1 MIVIGAALAVVAA
14 MPAGVTAQGRVI
26 ITLASLAPEG
36 SVWDNELKQLAA
48 DWGKLSNNS
57 VQLRV
62 FSGGRLGT
70 ESSVISQMRA
80 GARPE
85 AAVLTTGLSELDDGF
100 SVFSLPFFFDSL
112 DEVSAVIEALEPVL
126 TAKLEPQGLT
136 LVSWGF
142 GGWVHMFSATPIT
155 TLDDLKKAKL
165 FTSAGDN
172 VAENWYRRNGFNPVA
187 LGATDV
193 GAALAS
199 GSITAMP
206 APPYAALVFQWYRET
221 PHMLDVQVAPL
232 IGGVVVNTRA
242 WNRIPADIRPKLIDA
257 ARDTERRLMA
267 KIPAQDRDAV
277 KEMQARS
284 LKVSQPDAGF
294 RASAEPLIESMRGAW
309 IPDDVYDLA
318 LKARAA
324 YRQAKNK

>member
-1 MIVIGAALAVVAA
+1 MRRVWMIVIGAALAVVAA

-155 TLDDLKKAKL
+155 TLDDLEEGQAVHER
-165 FTSAGDN
+165 GRQRGR
-172 VAENWYRRNGFNPVA
+172 E
-187 LGATDV
+187 
-193 GAALAS
+193 
-199 GSITAMP
+199 
-206 APPYAALVFQWYRET
+206 LV
-221 PHMLDVQVAPL
+221 
-232 IGGVVVNTRA
+232 
-242 WNRIPADIRPKLIDA
+242 
-257 ARDTERRLMA
+257 
-267 KIPAQDRDAV
+267 PAQRIQPGRARRDR
-277 KEMQARS
+277 R
-284 LKVSQPDAGF
+284 
-294 RASAEPLIESMRGAW
+294 RRGTRQRF
-309 IPDDVYDLA
+309 DYGD
-318 LKARAA
+318 ARAA
-324 YRQAKNK
+324 LRRARIPVVSGNPAHARRAGGPTHRRGGRQYEGVEPDTG